1 MANDAPHHETVLEA
15 TGVRARLARVYAESL
30 MGAASEDGQVEAIG
44 TELNDLGKALANDPT
59 IEPFLSSAAIG
70 RKARLPLLAA
80 AFEGRS
86 SPLLRKFIGVLNQ
99 NGRLGLIRAINAAY
113 QKLLDDA
120 GGRIRVK
127 VTSAVPLSEAQ
138 QSDLKAKL
146 TEQLKAEPIIDLRTN
161 PDLLGG
167 LIVQVRDTVYDTSVR
182 TRLNNLRNHLMASSN
197 V

>member
-15 TGVRARLARVYAESL
+15 TGVKARLARVYAESL
-30 MGAASEDGQVEAIG
+30 MAAASAEGQVEAVG
-44 TELNDLGKALANDPT
+44 TELGSLAKALAEDPN
-59 IEPFLSSAAIG
+59 IEMFLSSPAVG
-70 RKARLPLLAA
+70 KKARLPLLAA

-99 NGRLGLIRAINAAY
+99 NGRLGLVRAINAAY

-120 GGRIRVK
+120 AGRIRVK
-127 VTSAVPLSEAQ
+127 VTSAVPLTDAQ
-138 QSDLKAKL
+138 LGGLKTKL
-146 TEQLKAEPIIDLRTN
+146 KDQLKADPVIELRTN